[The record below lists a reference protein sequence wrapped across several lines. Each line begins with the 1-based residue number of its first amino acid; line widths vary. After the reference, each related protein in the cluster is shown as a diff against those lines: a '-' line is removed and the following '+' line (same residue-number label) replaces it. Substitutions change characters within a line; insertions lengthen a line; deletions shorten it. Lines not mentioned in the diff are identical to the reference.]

1 MFLDDTINEDKIIE
15 QDVLMWGLGN
25 RMSSSAFNASWSKV
39 YKILFKYH
47 LKNPDYMFQRLILLF
62 PNRIEIPTDHVLIPI
77 DEINSVVNGK
87 IKESMAIQI
96 KSSSRD
102 LALNFGWKFE
112 MDQWYH
118 GLGHSKK

>member
-1 MFLDDTINEDKIIE
+1 M
-15 QDVLMWGLGN
+15 
-25 RMSSSAFNASWSKV
+25 
-39 YKILFKYH
+39 
-47 LKNPDYMFQRLILLF
+47 LF

-118 GLGHSKK
+118 GMGHLKKLVNSQAVGLNS